1 MNKKFRKAKIAGLGI
16 LGATMLASCQIC
28 PVNANTLITDENG
41 AGSKTISL
49 FSLVDGSVQITADSS
64 FEGNGNYYYFDDAD
78 FSNPSY
84 TPKEGN
90 FVSYAKDGYFRNPNG
105 KTTVADMWTE
115 WNARIES
122 IIPEGFSFS
131 IDTKQ
136 SSGWND
142 SYMELAKADM
152 ATTNTT
158 NEWKAYVYHVSYSW
172 NNVAEY
178 ISKTKAL
185 IGTSNYEVSEL
196 AELDDAGTP
205 WASLTKNSDDTYTW
219 KECYTVNYWSVYG
232 YIDTMIHG
240 DLFNAAALG
249 ADYAVATSSAFS
261 ISMQQYKIGEGEET
275 KIKIDNISTTDDNGD
290 VKFVSATGKIAKKT
304 NIGAIVGGIV
314 GGVAGLA
321 IIAGLIV
328 FFSKRKKKAAK

>member
-1 MNKKFRKAKIAGLGI
+1 MSTKAKIVGLAL
-16 LGATMLASCQIC
+16 LGAGVLASCQIC
-28 PVNANTLITDENG
+28 PVNANTVITDANG

-49 FSLVDGSVQITADSS
+49 FSLVDGSVQMAADTS
-64 FEGNGNYYYFDDAD
+64 FEGNGNYYYIDDAT
-78 FSNPSY
+78 FASPTF

-90 FVSYAKDGYFRNPNG
+90 YVSYAKDGYFRNPNG
-105 KTTVADMWTE
+105 KATVAEMWTE

-122 IIPEGFSFS
+122 LIPTGFSFS
-131 IDTKQ
+131 IDSKQ

-142 SYMELAKADM
+142 SYMELSKADM
-152 ATTNTT
+152 ATSNTT

-172 NNVAEY
+172 SNVEEY
-178 ISKTKAL
+178 ISKTKTL
-185 IGTSNYEVSEL
+185 IGSENYDVSEL
-196 AELDDAGTP
+196 AELDDAGKP
-205 WASLTKNSDDTYTW
+205 WASLTKGDGDIYTW

-261 ISMQQYKIGEGEET
+261 ISMQQYKIGEGEES
-275 KIKIDNISTTDDNGD
+275 KVKIDNISTTDEDGN
-290 VKFVSATGKIAKKT
+290 VKFVSASGKIVKKT
-304 NIGAIVGGIV
+304 NVGAIVGGVV
-314 GGVAGLA
+314 GGIAAVI

-328 FFSKRKKKAAK
+328 FFSKRKKKASK